1 MAEAV
6 GCAEI
11 ANAKLIG
18 PDARIKVM
26 RSDMSVPSGSLGD
39 FRRMTGGPKVVFRKL
54 DDSDWAG
61 LDSLGFGLT
70 PFGGQAQS
78 AGPRQRTPRTGMGVL
93 RECGGNP
100 ADSETYG

>member
-61 LDSLGFGLT
+61 LDSLGFGLD
-70 PFGGQAQS
+70 PQCGQTQPSRRRGARLS
-78 AGPRQRTPRTGMGVL
+78 AGARLL
-93 RECGGNP
+93 R
-100 ADSETYG
+100 AS